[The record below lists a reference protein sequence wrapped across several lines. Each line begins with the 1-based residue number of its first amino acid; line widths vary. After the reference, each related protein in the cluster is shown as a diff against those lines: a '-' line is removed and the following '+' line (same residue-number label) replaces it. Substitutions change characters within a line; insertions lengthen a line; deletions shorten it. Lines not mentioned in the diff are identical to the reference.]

1 MSHFKKP
8 VLEIENGILESLEQ
22 RLTESI
28 EKKIIT
34 NIEKFG
40 SKLQNMENQY
50 GENKRIEKVK

>member
-34 NIEKFG
+34 NMEKFG
-40 SKLQNMENQY
+40 SKQNMENQY